1 MFTKEIGEFRASG
14 ASSARR
20 TDEGVLEE
28 HVEEVKR
35 SDATRRARGNAEI
48 PPVNTL

>member
-1 MFTKEIGEFRASG
+1 VFTKEIGEFRASG

-35 SDATRRARGNAEI
+35 SDATRMARGNAEI